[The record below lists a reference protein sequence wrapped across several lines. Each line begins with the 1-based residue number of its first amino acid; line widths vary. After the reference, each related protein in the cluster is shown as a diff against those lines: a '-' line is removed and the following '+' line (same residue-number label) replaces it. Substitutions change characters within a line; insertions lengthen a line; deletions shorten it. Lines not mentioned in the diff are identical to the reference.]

1 MQARASISTS
11 SGSPVTLPVPGRR
24 AGATVPGGES
34 APWLITFADLVLVLL
49 CMFTVL
55 ATRSEGR
62 GGGGANAEAPVVE
75 PVEPERAR
83 AEVAVLE
90 HTTAAAD
97 PPVEIP
103 DANSAD
109 MERGLREIFRP
120 AGGLAEIERTSGE
133 LTVRLRDSISFL
145 SGSAEL
151 LPSVLPF
158 LDGIADL
165 LTAHPG
171 VRIETSGHTDG
182 LPIATSIY
190 PSNWEL
196 STARAAAVARH
207 LLGRGAL
214 DPARIRVA
222 GYAEHRPVDPGHTP
236 EGRARN
242 RRVEIRFLAPVRE
255 ASVAQRG

>member
-1 MQARASISTS
+1 
-11 SGSPVTLPVPGRR
+11 
-24 AGATVPGGES
+24 
-34 APWLITFADLVLVLL
+34 VLVLL

-62 GGGGANAEAPVVE
+62 GGGQANSEPAVAGGGEQAGAAIDAVAAVAAVAVDEAPAQAVAPAPE
-75 PVEPERAR
+75 PDTEALEPSRDIA
-83 AEVAVLE
+83 
-90 HTTAAAD
+90 
-97 PPVEIP
+97 
-103 DANSAD
+103 SSD

-120 AGGLAEIERTSGE
+120 AGGHAEIERTAGE

-165 LTAHPG
+165 LTAHPE
-171 VRIETSGHTDG
+171 VRIETSGHTDD

-196 STARAAAVARH
+196 STARAAAVARY
-207 LLGRGAL
+207 LLGRATL
-214 DPARIRVA
+214 DPARVRVA

-242 RRVEIRFLAPVRE
+242 RRVEIRFLAEVAR
-255 ASVAQRG
+255 AS

>member
-1 MQARASISTS
+1 
-11 SGSPVTLPVPGRR
+11 
-24 AGATVPGGES
+24 VPGGES
-34 APWLITFADLVLVLL
+34 APWLITLADLVLVLL

-55 ATRSEGR
+55 ATRSEGEQDK
-62 GGGGANAEAPVVE
+62 GANTAPVV
-75 PVEPERAR
+75 ANG
-83 AEVAVLE
+83 AEQSTVRKDTVAVIAADAVATGAE
-90 HTTAAAD
+90 AVDTAAAE
-97 PPVEIP
+97 PPLEP
-103 DANSAD
+103 GSAD

-120 AGGLAEIERTSGE
+120 AGGLAEIERVSGE

-158 LDGIADL
+158 LDGITDL
-165 LTAHPG
+165 LTAYPG

-196 STARAAAVARH
+196 STARAAAVARY
-207 LLGRGAL
+207 LLGHAAL
-214 DPARIRVA
+214 DPTRVRVA
-222 GYAEHRPVDPGHTP
+222 GYAEHRPIDPGHTP

-242 RRVEIRFLAPVRE
+242 RRVEIRFLAQVPRR
-255 ASVAQRG
+255 S